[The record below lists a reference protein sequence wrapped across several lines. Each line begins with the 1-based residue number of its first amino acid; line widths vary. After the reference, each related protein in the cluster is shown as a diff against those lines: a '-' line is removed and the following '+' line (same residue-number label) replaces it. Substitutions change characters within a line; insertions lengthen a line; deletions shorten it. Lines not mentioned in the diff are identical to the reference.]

1 MLSLKTK
8 YSMRNRTIA
17 RELALQALYQL
28 DLRGD
33 EIIKEIDA
41 FCRKGT
47 VKHDIY
53 QFAIALVNGCRS
65 HIKEIDEK
73 ISSVTEH
80 WELRRMAIIDKN
92 ILRLGVYELLYRS
105 DIPPKVSINEAIEL
119 AKKFSTKNSG
129 TFVNG
134 ILDKIYTQFGNGKLK
149 DNKYDSILRD
159 TVISETDYGNS
170 DLHVHTNYSDGTMT
184 PEEVVDEAIRFG
196 VSTIAITDHDTVEG
210 VMVAYS
216 YGHGKNLHIIPGIE
230 FSSYLSPSEIHILG
244 YFIDVNNDFL
254 QKVIKQSREDR
265 INRIYAMVEKLR
277 NLQVDIDPQEILT
290 LAGKG
295 SPGRMHVA
303 EIIWKRGYCDSI
315 IESFSKYIG
324 DNKPAYVPKK
334 TLTPQQAIELITD
347 AGGVPVLAHP
357 GLTQRDNVIEDLV
370 KYGLKGIEVYYPT
383 HTPQAIE
390 KYLNMAKKYNLA
402 VTGGSDFHG
411 ERKIDSP
418 IAKVTVTGEVV
429 SKLRQKCPARKSLFC

>member
-1 MLSLKTK
+1 
-8 YSMRNRTIA
+8 MRNRTIA
-17 RELALQALYQL
+17 RELALQSLYQL

-33 EIIKEIDA
+33 EIINEINTFCKNSTEKE
-41 FCRKGT
+41 
-47 VKHDIY
+47 DIY

-65 HIKEIDEK
+65 RIKEIDEK
-73 ISSVTEH
+73 ISGVTEH

-134 ILDKIYTQFGNGKLK
+134 ILDKIYTQFGNGKWK
-149 DNKYDSILRD
+149 DNRYTSVLQDRGEI
-159 TVISETDYGNS
+159 DYGNS

-184 PEEVVDEAIRFG
+184 PEEVVDEAIRLG
-196 VSTIAITDHDTVEG
+196 VSTIAITDHDTIDG
-210 VMVAYS
+210 VTIAYRYS
-216 YGHGKNLHIIPGIE
+216 KDKNIHIIPGIE

-244 YFIDVNNDFL
+244 YFIDVNNNFL

-265 INRIYAMVEKLR
+265 INRIYAMVEKLHK
-277 NLQVDIDPQEILT
+277 LQVDIDPQEILT

-303 EIIWKRGYCDSI
+303 EVLWKHGYCDSI
-315 IESFSKYIG
+315 VESFSKYIG
-324 DNKPAYVPKK
+324 DNKPGYVPKK
-334 TLTPQQAIELITD
+334 TLTPQQAIELIRD

-370 KYGLKGIEVYYPT
+370 KYGLKGIEVYYPS
-383 HTPQAIE
+383 HTPQAVE
-390 KYLNMAKKYNLA
+390 KYLKIAKKYNLA
-402 VTGGSDFHG
+402 LTGGSDFHG

-418 IAKVTVTGEVV
+418 IAKVMVPGDLVR
-429 SKLRQKCPARKSLFC
+429 KLRQKCPS

>member
-1 MLSLKTK
+1 
-8 YSMRNRTIA
+8 MRNRTIA
-17 RELALQALYQL
+17 RELALQSLYQL

-33 EIIKEIDA
+33 EIIEEVDT
-41 FCRKGT
+41 FCKKST
-47 VKHDIY
+47 EKHDIY
-53 QFAIALVNGCRS
+53 LFAIALVNGCRS
-65 HIKEIDEK
+65 HLREIDEK
-73 ISSVTEH
+73 ISGATEH

-134 ILDKIYTQFGNGKLK
+134 ILDKIYTQFGNGK
-149 DNKYDSILRD
+149 DSSLGSLLQDEGEI
-159 TVISETDYGNS
+159 DYGNS

-184 PEEVVDEAIRFG
+184 PEEVVAEAIRLG
-196 VSTIAITDHDTVEG
+196 VSTIAITDHDTVDG
-210 VMVAYS
+210 VIAAKR

-244 YFIDVNNDFL
+244 YFIDVNNPVL
-254 QKVIKQSREDR
+254 QKIIKQSREDR
-265 INRIYAMVEKLR
+265 INRIYAMAEKLR

-303 EIIWKRGYCDSI
+303 EMIWKHGYCNSL
-315 IESFSKYIG
+315 IESFLKYIG

-357 GLTQRDNVIEDLV
+357 GLTQRDNVIGDLV
-370 KYGLKGIEVYYPT
+370 KYGLKGIEVYYPS
-383 HTPQAIE
+383 HTPQAVD
-390 KYLNMAKKYNLA
+390 KYLKIAKKYNLA
-402 VTGGSDFHG
+402 ITGGSDFHG
-411 ERKIDSP
+411 ERKLDSP
-418 IAKVTVTGEVV
+418 IAKVTVPGDIV
-429 SKLRQKCPARKSLFC
+429 SKLRQKCPPK

>member
-1 MLSLKTK
+1 
-8 YSMRNRTIA
+8 MRNRTVA
-17 RELALQALYQL
+17 RELAIQALYQL

-33 EIIKEIDA
+33 EIIDEIDT
-41 FCRKGT
+41 FCKKST
-47 VKHDIY
+47 EKHDVY
-53 QFAIALVNGCRS
+53 QFAISLVNGCRS

-134 ILDKIYTQFGNGKLK
+134 ILDKIYNQFGNGKLK
-149 DNKYDSILRD
+149 DNTYASILQD
-159 TVISETDYGNS
+159 VLEIDYGNT
-170 DLHVHTNYSDGTMT
+170 DLHIHTTYSDGTMT
-184 PEEVVDEAIRFG
+184 PEEVVDEAIRLG
-196 VSTIAITDHDTVEG
+196 VSTIAITDHDTTDG
-210 VMVAYS
+210 VTVAYC
-216 YGHGKNLHIIPGIE
+216 YGKGKNIHIIPGIE

-244 YFIDVNNDFL
+244 YFIDVNNNLL
-254 QKVIKQSREDR
+254 QKVIRQSRDDR
-265 INRIYAMVEKLR
+265 IKRIYAMVEKLR
-277 NLQVDIDPQEILT
+277 KLQVDIDPQEILT

-303 EIIWKRGYCDSI
+303 ETIWKHGYCDTI

-334 TLTPQQAIELITD
+334 TLTPQQAIELIRD

-370 KYGLKGIEVYYPT
+370 KYGLQGIEVYYPSY
-383 HTPQAIE
+383 TPQAVE
-390 KYLNMAKKYNLA
+390 KYLKIAKKYNLA

-418 IAKVTVTGEVV
+418 IAKVLVPGDLVL
-429 SKLRQKCPARKSLFC
+429 KLRQKCPSS

>member
-1 MLSLKTK
+1 
-8 YSMRNRTIA
+8 MRNRTIA

-33 EIIKEIDA
+33 DIIDEIDS
-41 FCRKGT
+41 FCKKST
-47 VKHDIY
+47 EKHDIY

-65 HIKEIDEK
+65 HLKEIDEK
-73 ISSVTEH
+73 ISDVTEH

-134 ILDKIYTQFGNGKLK
+134 ILDKVYTQFGNGKLK
-149 DNKYDSILRD
+149 VTD
-159 TVISETDYGNS
+159 TAEVFPDAGEIDYGNS
-170 DLHVHTNYSDGTMT
+170 DLHIHTNYSDGTMT
-184 PEEVVDEAIRFG
+184 PEEVVDEAIRLG
-196 VSTIAITDHDTVEG
+196 VSTIAITDHDTIDG
-210 VMVAYS
+210 VTIACR
-216 YGHGKNLHIIPGIE
+216 YGQGKNLHIISGIE
-230 FSSYLSPSEIHILG
+230 FSSYLSPSEVHILG
-244 YFIDVNNDFL
+244 YFIDVHNDGL

-265 INRIYAMVEKLR
+265 INRIFAMVEKLR
-277 NLQVDIDPQEILT
+277 RLRVDIDPQEILT

-303 EIIWKRGYCDSI
+303 ETLWKHGYCHTI

-334 TLTPQQAIELITD
+334 TLTPQQAIELIRD
-347 AGGVPVLAHP
+347 AGGVSVLAHP
-357 GLTQRDNVIEDLV
+357 GLTQRDNAIDDLV
-370 KYGLKGIEVYYPT
+370 KYGLQGIEVYYPS
-383 HTPQAIE
+383 HTPQTVE
-390 KYLNMAKKYNLA
+390 KYLKIAKKYNLA
-402 VTGGSDFHG
+402 ATGGSDFHG
-411 ERKIDSP
+411 ERKLDSP
-418 IAKVTVTGEVV
+418 IAKIVVPGDLV
-429 SKLRQKCPARKSLFC
+429 SKLRQKCPPRQSGSLQK